1 MNELT
6 GKTNLAIHMSSVASI
21 GDVCI
26 ILKITRYFRLLY
38 LPFSDP
44 KLRNAGDHVSKVSDL
59 CWSFRP
65 IIRNLILIKFLNL
78 RKRRAKNLQEEC
90 LNPRALTT

>member
-1 MNELT
+1 
-6 GKTNLAIHMSSVASI
+6 MSSVASI

-26 ILKITRYFRLLY
+26 ILKIPRYFRWLY

-78 RKRRAKNLQEEC
+78 RKYSHANNTRF
-90 LNPRALTT
+90 LNKSFALSDKFWNSEMAF

>member
-1 MNELT
+1 
-6 GKTNLAIHMSSVASI
+6 MSSVASI

-26 ILKITRYFRLLY
+26 ILKITRHFRLLY

-44 KLRNAGDHVSKVSDL
+44 KLRNAGDQVSKVSDL

>member
-1 MNELT
+1 
-6 GKTNLAIHMSSVASI
+6 MSSVASI

-26 ILKITRYFRLLY
+26 ILKITRYFRWLY

-90 LNPRALTT
+90 LDLRALTT

>member
-1 MNELT
+1 
-6 GKTNLAIHMSSVASI
+6 MSSVASI

-26 ILKITRYFRLLY
+26 ILKITRYFRWLY

-44 KLRNAGDHVSKVSDL
+44 KLRNARDHVSKVSDL

-78 RKRRAKNLQEEC
+78 IDRRAKNLQEEC